1 MTKILGGKIA
11 KFATLLIAALLVLTA
26 SLAFVGCETKRPEI
40 SMKITFNG
48 ETYELEYVLY
58 RNMYPQTVTHYLE
71 LIDMGYYDGTVIH
84 DYQSSRMVGGGY
96 YYESADAD
104 IEDDLLEKDYD
115 AATKDE
121 NGNVTLDNVSV
132 WADADKAE
140 AYNTL
145 YGEFSKNGF
154 TVENNGLTNQLGAL
168 GTYYYTPVWTDSDAP
183 RVYVQ
188 LNSSSEMDTRY
199 YCYNS
204 TRSLFYM
211 YTGSSGT
218 ETQYCTFGL
227 LKDSGDEETFQ
238 NLLDAIEEYTL
249 ETLNGGDEEGTEVF
263 TTEVPRTI
271 EDEYWDESS
280 YEDVTFNVPRAKI
293 VIEEVRVLKY

>member
-58 RNMYPQTVTHYLE
+58 RNMYPQTVAHYLE

-96 YYESADAD
+96 YYESANAD
-104 IEDDLLEKDYD
+104 EETDLKTKEYD

-132 WADADKAE
+132 WADENKTV

-145 YGEFSKNGF
+145 YGEFAKNGF

-168 GTYYYTPVWTDSDAP
+168 GTYYYTPVWTSSDSP

-188 LNSSSEMDTRY
+188 LNSSNEMDTRY

>member
-58 RNMYPQTVTHYLE
+58 RNMYPQTVAHYLE

-96 YYESADAD
+96 YYESANAD
-104 IEDDLLEKDYD
+104 EETDLKTKEYD

-145 YGEFSKNGF
+145 YGEFAKNGF

-168 GTYYYTPVWTDSDAP
+168 GTYYYTPVWTSSDSP

-188 LNSSSEMDTRY
+188 LNSSNEMDTRY

>member
-58 RNMYPQTVTHYLE
+58 RNMYPQTVAHYLE

>member
-58 RNMYPQTVTHYLE
+58 RNMYPQTVAHYLE

-104 IEDDLLEKDYD
+104 VEDDLLEKDYD

-132 WADADKAE
+132 WADADKTV

-145 YGEFSKNGF
+145 YGEGTKQL
-154 TVENNGLTNQLGAL
+154 TIENNGLTNQFGAL
-168 GTYYYTPVWTDSDAP
+168 GTYYYTPLRTSEDLKVW
-183 RVYVQ
+183 VQ
-188 LNSSSEMDTRY
+188 KNGTGEMVERD

-204 TRSLFYM
+204 ATSLFYLF
-211 YTGSSGT
+211 TGSSASNP
-218 ETQYCTFGL
+218 EFCTFGL